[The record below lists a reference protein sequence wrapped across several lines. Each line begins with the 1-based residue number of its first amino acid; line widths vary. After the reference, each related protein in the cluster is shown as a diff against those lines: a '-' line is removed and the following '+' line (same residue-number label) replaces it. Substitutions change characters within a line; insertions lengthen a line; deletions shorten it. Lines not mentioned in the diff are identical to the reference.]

1 MKTSILVLVLS
12 IFTISVNAQ
21 SKNSLVFGD
30 VLLKYRNME
39 RTGTIFTVVGGVAL
53 FTGNILY
60 WKSYNNHGNT
70 DPSENKVKTYS
81 YVILGGLGLM
91 AVGIPLWAIGKSRE
105 RHIRIEAELVKFK
118 GFASADGVG
127 IKINF

>member
-60 WKSYNNHGNT
+60 RKSYNNHGNT
-70 DPSENKVKTYS
+70 EPSENKVKTYS
-81 YVILGGLGLM
+81 YVMLGGLGLM
-91 AVGIPLWAIGKSRE
+91 AVGIPLLTVGKLKE
-105 RHIRIEAELVKFK
+105 RRITIEAELVKFK
-118 GFASADGVG
+118 GLASVNG
-127 IKINF
+127 IGLKVKF